1 MRRSG
6 ATWGP
11 RRGGGVKNATTT
23 VLIAMDVHVTPLNFY
38 LFTVDSPSRLINRP
52 GAAVLRRRY
61 HQRKYLL
68 PICSCNKGL
77 QTGSAPVV
85 CPFPPT
91 IAPELT

>member
-11 RRGGGVKNATTT
+11 RRGGGVKNAATT

-61 HQRKYLL
+61 RQRKYLL
-68 PICSCNKGL
+68 PIVATKGCRQVL
-77 QTGSAPVV
+77 HPLFAHFHQQ
-85 CPFPPT
+85 
-91 IAPELT
+91 